1 MYSRFF
7 VAVVLILQTM
17 ASAAPSSPIEAGV
30 KVRRGGKRI
39 PTCKWDDPNRCDV
52 TPQKRWVDWPMAMFR
67 GPSFLESP
75 TLLHFP
81 QRDLAYFSSFFRKRC
96 TLYVCYRSIPENGHT
111 F

>member
-1 MYSRFF
+1 MTR
-7 VAVVLILQTM
+7 AQC
-17 ASAAPSSPIEAGV
+17 AE
-30 KVRRGGKRI
+30 RI
-39 PTCKWDDPNRCDV
+39 GSNRCDV